1 MTPKLFTQE
10 VPSGIHHA
18 RKASN
23 RYYKELVDLGQPEDE
38 EQFEKPSFNTLCRR
52 EHNLTEG
59 DVLTQTQELE
69 GIAEQNEQVEQTELG
84 EA

>member
-1 MTPKLFTQE
+1 
-10 VPSGIHHA
+10 
-18 RKASN
+18 
-23 RYYKELVDLGQPEDE
+23 VDLGQPEDE